1 MVRDTASRNA
11 VWCGANAYLANFD
24 TLTEIYG
31 RAVKN
36 PALVSH
42 WDELTGEMVEGF

>member
-1 MVRDTASRNA
+1 MSIAHRGRMT
-11 VWCGANAYLANFD
+11 GANAYLANFD
-24 TLTEIYG
+24 TLTEVYN

-36 PALVSH
+36 PALVPH